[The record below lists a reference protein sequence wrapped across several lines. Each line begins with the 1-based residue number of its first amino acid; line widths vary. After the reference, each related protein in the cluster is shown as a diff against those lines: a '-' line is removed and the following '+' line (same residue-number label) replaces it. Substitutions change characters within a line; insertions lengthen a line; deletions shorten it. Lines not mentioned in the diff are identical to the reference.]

1 MADAQAAETRRRAQ
15 GTSHQTRAS
24 IATDGH

>member
-15 GTSHQTRAS
+15 GTSQQTRAS